1 MHEQTIDEAQHSG
14 RISGAG
20 EGRTNMIQA
29 TQLRPGMIIVH
40 EKDLYRVTA
49 VHHLTPGNKRGFMQ
63 TKMKSLRTGV
73 GTEYKFRSEDRVDQA
88 ILQTRQMQYL
98 YAEGDM
104 HTFMDTENYE
114 QMTLSADD
122 IGNLLSFLLPNHVVE
137 VELYDGKPVGLSP
150 PSTVDLEVIDTEP
163 SMKGATASASYKP
176 AKLETGVTIQVPPF
190 VQVGDRVRV
199 DPAEGTYLER
209 VK

>member
-1 MHEQTIDEAQHSG
+1 
-14 RISGAG
+14 
-20 EGRTNMIQA
+20 MIQA

-40 EKDLYRVTA
+40 EKDLYRITA

-104 HTFMDTENYE
+104 HTFMDNENYE
-114 QMTLSADD
+114 QMTLSADH
-122 IGNLLSFLLPNHVVE
+122 IGDLLSFLLPNHVVE
-137 VELYDGKPVGLSP
+137 VELYEGRPVGISP

-190 VQVGDRVRV
+190 VQIGDKVRV

>member
-1 MHEQTIDEAQHSG
+1 
-14 RISGAG
+14 
-20 EGRTNMIQA
+20 MIQA

-40 EKDLYRVTA
+40 AGDLFRVTA

-63 TKMKSLRTGV
+63 TKMKNLRSGI

-88 ILQTRQMQYL
+88 ILDSRQMQYL
-98 YAEGDM
+98 YAEGDH

-114 QMTLSADD
+114 QITLGADE
-122 IGNLLSFLLPNHVVE
+122 IGDLLLFLLPNSVVSIE
-137 VELYDGKPVGLSP
+137 FYEGKPVGINP
-150 PSTVDLEVIDTEP
+150 PSSVDLEVVDTEP

-176 AKLETGVTIQVPPF
+176 AKLETGVTVQVPPF
-190 VQVGDRVRV
+190 VQVGDKVRV
-199 DPAEGTYLER
+199 DPADGSYLER